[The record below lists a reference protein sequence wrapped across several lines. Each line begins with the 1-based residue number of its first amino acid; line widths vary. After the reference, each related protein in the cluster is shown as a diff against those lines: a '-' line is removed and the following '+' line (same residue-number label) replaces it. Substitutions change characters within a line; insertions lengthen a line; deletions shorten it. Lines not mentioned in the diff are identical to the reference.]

1 MLYHKLYIYIYIY
14 LKLYLKILANY
25 NITYIFKNINTDKAL
40 HAGEFQIIYADTSPW
55 RGT

>member
-1 MLYHKLYIYIYIY
+1 MLYHKLYIYIY

-25 NITYIFKNINTDKAL
+25 NITYIFKNINSDKAL